1 MTIEFLDNL
10 DRKLFD
16 GKRGDFSPVVGQTAA
31 YSLFIALAMGICIV
45 IAQFAVDGME
55 AQQNIVNVIS
65 VVGFAALIGLLVKL
79 MLPLWKSPMS
89 SSGKVLYTFFVGGVS
104 FVCWLLGIVLIYLVV
119 ILLALWLGLK
129 IWSLTSSS
137 PGSSS
142 SGHQSPKDNNGP
154 AKYKLDDGTI
164 VTEDSFGS
172 GFHGNDYHNYERNS
186 DGTFSRTD

>member
-16 GKRGDFSPVVGQTAA
+16 GKRGDFSPIVGQMAV
-31 YSLFIALAMGICIV
+31 YSLCIALAMGICIV
-45 IAQFAVDGME
+45 ITQFAVDGME
-55 AQQNIVNVIS
+55 TQQNIVSIIS
-65 VVGFAALIGLLVKL
+65 IIGFLAMLILLVKQ
-79 MLPLWKSPMS
+79 MLPLWKSTIS
-89 SSGKVLYTFFVGGVS
+89 TSGKVIYTLFVGGIS
-104 FVCWLLGIVLIYLVV
+104 FVCWLLGILLVYLVV
-119 ILLALWLGLK
+119 ILFALWLGLK
-129 IWSLTSSS
+129 IWSLTSRS
-137 PGSSS
+137 GSSS
-142 SGHQSPKDNNGP
+142 SNYHASKENNGP

>member
-1 MTIEFLDNL
+1 MTIDFLDNL

-16 GKRGDFSPVVGQTAA
+16 GKRGDFSPIVGQMAA

-45 IAQFAVDGME
+45 IVQFAVDGME

-65 VVGFAALIGLLVKL
+65 VVGLAALIGLLVKL
-79 MLPLWKSPMS
+79 MLPLWKNSMS
-89 SSGKVLYTFFVGGVS
+89 SSGKVLYTLFVGGVS

-129 IWSLTSSS
+129 IWSLTSGS
-137 PGSSS
+137 GSSS
-142 SGHQSPKDNNGP
+142 SNYHAPKENNGP

-164 VTEDSFGS
+164 VSEDSFGS